1 VVWEA
6 CGLLWRL
13 ACFSFYPTKNLGAF
27 GDGGMVVTNDPTLAS
42 TAHEIREYGW
52 RERYVSARTGI
63 NSRFDAIQSAILGVK
78 LERLAADNSRRQA
91 IAARYD
97 VRSGGSTPRAPK
109 RRPDA
114 THVFHQYVIRL
125 AERDPLRDR
134 LRAAG
139 IGTGIHY
146 PAPVHRQP
154 ACEGRLVAGPSG
166 LRVTE
171 RAAAQILSPVYP
183 QLSDG
188 AVERVIAEIRK
199 FFALS

>member
-1 VVWEA
+1 MRSKQQSSGSSWNASRQIIRDDKRLQLVTMS
-6 CGLLWRL
+6 GLAGLPL
-13 ACFSFYPTKNLGAF
+13 AVPT
-27 GDGGMVVTNDPTLAS
+27 
-42 TAHEIREYGW
+42 
-52 RERYVSARTGI
+52 
-63 NSRFDAIQSAILGVK
+63 
-78 LERLAADNSRRQA
+78 
-91 IAARYD
+91 
-97 VRSGGSTPRAPK
+97 

-139 IGTGIHY
+139 IGTGIHDL
-146 PAPVHRQP
+146 APVHRRP
-154 ACEGRLVAGPSG
+154 AYEGRLVAGPSG